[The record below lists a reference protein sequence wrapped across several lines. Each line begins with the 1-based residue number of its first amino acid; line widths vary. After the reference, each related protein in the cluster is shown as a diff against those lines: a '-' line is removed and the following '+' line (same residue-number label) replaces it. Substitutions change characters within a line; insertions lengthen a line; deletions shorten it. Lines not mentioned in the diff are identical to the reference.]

1 MGYGS
6 PLDRINIFRPQISL
20 EDQLKNQKL
29 NLQNQIEAN
38 NIKIISYENDI
49 EELENQI
56 KEGENYIRSNHLQ
69 LNYMELKHKS
79 SQLIELYKDKD
90 RALRNLD
97 SLFNINETMKN
108 NLENIEKKLE
118 EERKVSSLKQANQIM
133 EEYNHENNNEILA
146 NNINL
151 LMEQRHQDENTKK
164 ILERYNNA
172 YNGND
177 PSLQNVDAYLE
188 QLLGNRNKGLQNK

>member
-6 PLDRINIFRPQISL
+6 PLDRINIFHPQISL

-29 NLQNQIEAN
+29 NLQNQIESN

-56 KEGENYIRSNHLQ
+56 KEGENYIRTNHLQ

-133 EEYNHENNNEILA
+133 EEYNEILA